1 MTEFIKYL
9 KSEGITYF
17 DWNVASGDA
26 ASQNVDVDTLVNNVL
41 NDVGLYHT
49 SVVLMHDTTEKT
61 TSVEALGKI
70 IESIQALGIEMRPL
84 DENVPPVQHIKAES
98 VNNQNGGLQRSF
110 FKEFKEDLSQAV
122 NELLPEEELLSSDTE
137 IKNDDEL
144 LEDSDDSI
152 DLDDFDNLLKAVSST
167 SEDEVK
173 PEEENAVEEASVIE
187 ENVIEEESPE
197 LETVF
202 AVEEPKAVSENNEL
216 SDESAVITRG
226 TTIKGDIESTGSL
239 EIVGTV
245 TGNVSCSGKLT
256 ITGKV
261 TGNSKASEIFADSA
275 KIEGEVVSEGTVK
288 VGVGSVIIGNVTAT
302 SAVIAGAINGNIDVN
317 GPVIVD
323 SSAVIMG
330 DIKSRSVQI
339 NNGAVIEGFCSQSYS
354 DVNVKAFF
362 EEKNQTTI

>member
-1 MTEFIKYL
+1 M
-9 KSEGITYF
+9 
-17 DWNVASGDA
+17 
-26 ASQNVDVDTLVNNVL
+26 
-41 NDVGLYHT
+41 
-49 SVVLMHDTTEKT
+49 
-61 TSVEALGKI
+61 
-70 IESIQALGIEMRPL
+70 
-84 DENVPPVQHIKAES
+84 
-98 VNNQNGGLQRSF
+98 
-110 FKEFKEDLSQAV
+110 
-122 NELLPEEELLSSDTE
+122 
-137 IKNDDEL
+137 
-144 LEDSDDSI
+144 
-152 DLDDFDNLLKAVSST
+152 
-167 SEDEVK
+167 
-173 PEEENAVEEASVIE
+173 EENVIE

-362 EEKNQTTI
+362 EEKN

>member
-1 MTEFIKYL
+1 M
-9 KSEGITYF
+9 
-17 DWNVASGDA
+17 
-26 ASQNVDVDTLVNNVL
+26 
-41 NDVGLYHT
+41 
-49 SVVLMHDTTEKT
+49 
-61 TSVEALGKI
+61 
-70 IESIQALGIEMRPL
+70 
-84 DENVPPVQHIKAES
+84 
-98 VNNQNGGLQRSF
+98 SF

-173 PEEENAVEEASVIE
+173 PEEENAVEEASVIEENVIE

-362 EEKNQTTI
+362 EEKN